1 MMNVEGVNLKELFD
15 AKTFAH
21 ILRCLLNL
29 TQSEVEVYFALHEHP
44 NKSVDELA
52 EVMGKDRSGV
62 YRSLQNLLEKGLVS
76 REYRILR
83 HGGYKYLYVPVPIDD
98 LKFRLKEEL
107 NKWFHVLNEVVEGF
121 TIEFGKVKE
130 S

>member
-1 MMNVEGVNLKELFD
+1 MDSMNLKELFD

-29 TQSEVEVYFALHEHP
+29 TQSEIEVYFALHEHP

-52 EVMGKDRSGV
+52 EIMGKDRSGV

-76 REYRILR
+76 REYRILK
-83 HGGYKYLYVPVPIDD
+83 HGGYKYLYIPVSIED
-98 LKFRLKEEL
+98 LKKMLKEEL
-107 NKWFHVLNEVVEGF
+107 NRWFQVLNEVGEGF
-121 TIEFGKVKE
+121 TIEFGTVKE

>member
-1 MMNVEGVNLKELFD
+1 MEVGLKELFD

-21 ILRCLLNL
+21 ILKCLLNL
-29 TQSEVEVYFALHEHP
+29 TQSEVEVYFALHEYP

-52 EVMGKDRSGV
+52 EIMGKDRSGV

-76 REYRILR
+76 REYRILK
-83 HGGYKYLYVPVPIDD
+83 HGGDKYLYIPVPIDD
-98 LKFRLKEEL
+98 LKLRLKEEL
-107 NKWFHVLNEVVEGF
+107 NKWFQVLSEVVEGF
-121 TIEFGKVKE
+121 IIEFGEVKE